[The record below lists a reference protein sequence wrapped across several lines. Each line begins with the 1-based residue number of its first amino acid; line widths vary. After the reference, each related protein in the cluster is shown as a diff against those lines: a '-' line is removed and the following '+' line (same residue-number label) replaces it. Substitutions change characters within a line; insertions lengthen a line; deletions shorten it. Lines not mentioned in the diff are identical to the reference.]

1 MQSSQQCLK
10 CDPIICWQDQHTVW
24 MPQAAAPTKRA
35 APHAA
40 LSAVHTQPQ
49 LVAFKHQ
56 KGGLQGQGILSG
68 CRLQALKAYQPV
80 QHSC

>member
-1 MQSSQQCLK
+1 MQ
-10 CDPIICWQDQHTVW
+10 P
-24 MPQAAAPTKRA
+24 
-35 APHAA
+35 
-40 LSAVHTQPQ
+40 SAVHTQPQ